1 MRKSRAVA
9 AILSTFILCSGL
21 ACCSA
26 DDEKGRRDDVFSF
39 GHNDVILEETT
50 TAQQS
55 TEEEFTN
62 LTQDS
67 SESLRTSESD
77 SETAASTTASK
88 RPTFVFRTTQPT
100 TKTPAVNSTT
110 SPSTAPPTTKTPR
123 TTLPPEIEFDTTRP
137 TTAPVSDEEDIA
149 LETEVL
155 RLVNAEREKK
165 GLSPLTFSKELAAAA
180 DVRTRELTITFSHT
194 RPNGMTCF
202 TVSEYV
208 FAENIAS
215 GQTAPQSVVS
225 AWMNSSGHKD
235 NILNEKYKTAA
246 VGCYRNEGTYYWVL
260 LFGY

>member
-1 MRKSRAVA
+1 MRKTRAVA

-26 DDEKGRRDDVFSF
+26 DDEKGRRDDIFSF

-55 TEEEFTN
+55 TEESTDYDE
-62 LTQDS
+62 QDITLDS
-67 SESLRTSESD
+67 QIDAQGSESAT
-77 SETAASTTASK
+77 STTASK
-88 RPTFVFRTTQPT
+88 KPTFVFRTTKPT
-100 TKTPAVNSTT
+100 TQSPTSHSTT
-110 SPSTAPPTTKTPR
+110 LPSTAPPTTRTPR
-123 TTLPPEIEFDTTRP
+123 TTLPVEIEFDTTAP

-149 LETEVL
+149 LETEAL

-180 DVRTRELTITFSHT
+180 DVRTRELPTSFSHT
-194 RPNGMTCF
+194 RPNGTTCF

-215 GQTAPQSVVS
+215 GQTAPQSVVNS
-225 AWMNSSGHKD
+225 WMNSSGHKD

-246 VGCYRNEGTYYWVL
+246 IGCYRNEGTYYWVL